1 MRPRGG
7 TSSSWAQEEQ
17 EMDEQPD
24 RSPNEWSLSDL
35 SVSVLEEILIDL
47 MVVKYPGVEQ
57 LDLDRLL
64 HALSE
69 GNLVIVAQIEAD
81 IAEKSAEWMQAVLGM
96 DY

>member
-1 MRPRGG
+1 MGPG
-7 TSSSWAQEEQ
+7 WAQEEQ

-24 RSPNEWSLSDL
+24 NSPNEWSLSDL
-35 SVSVLEEILIDL
+35 SVGVLEEILIDL

-57 LDLDRLL
+57 SDLDRLL

-69 GNLVIVAQIEAD
+69 GDLAIVAQIEAD
-81 IAEKSAEWMQAVLGM
+81 IAEKSAEWMRAILGM